1 MKAPLRSLMRD
12 ESGSS
17 HGLTGDPEGGPG
29 PSYAERVRGCLIGG
43 ALGDALGAGV
53 EFLTLAEIREIFGPA
68 GVREMT
74 TAYGV
79 LAPLTDDTQMTL
91 FTAEGLLRASV
102 RARDRSGCHVPTVI
116 YRAYQRWLVTQTM
129 SRPPDDPSGWLAA
142 QPILYS
148 QRAPG
153 AACLSGLRAVTMG
166 TLDAPA
172 NPTSKGCGAVMRS
185 APFGLVPGP
194 PREAWRLAVECA
206 VFTHGHPT
214 GYLAAGAF
222 AWIIRRLLDGDY
234 LLAAVEGARLRARR
248 QRRGGEVARALRLAI
263 TAATAARAARVPV
276 TPERVERIGA
286 GWIAEEALAL
296 AVYCA
301 LACPDPAEALL
312 AAVNH
317 SGDSDSTGAICG
329 NLLGAAH
336 GEQALPAKWREALE
350 GRDLIGRLAD
360 DLVREFDRD
369 PRPDAE
375 PAPMPSWHGR
385 YPGA

>member
-1 MKAPLRSLMRD
+1 
-12 ESGSS
+12 
-17 HGLTGDPEGGPG
+17 
-29 PSYAERVRGCLIGG
+29 
-43 ALGDALGAGV
+43 
-53 EFLTLAEIREIFGPA
+53 
-68 GVREMT
+68 
-74 TAYGV
+74 
-79 LAPLTDDTQMTL
+79 
-91 FTAEGLLRASV
+91 
-102 RARDRSGCHVPTVI
+102 
-116 YRAYQRWLVTQTM
+116 
-129 SRPPDDPSGWLAA
+129 
-142 QPILYS
+142 
-148 QRAPG
+148 
-153 AACLSGLRAVTMG
+153 
-166 TLDAPA
+166 
-172 NPTSKGCGAVMRS
+172 
-185 APFGLVPGP
+185 
-194 PREAWRLAVECA
+194 
-206 VFTHGHPT
+206 
-214 GYLAAGAF
+214 
-222 AWIIRRLLDGDY
+222 
-234 LLAAVEGARLRARR
+234 
-248 QRRGGEVARALRLAI
+248 VARALRLAI

-317 SGDSDSTGAICG
+317 SGDSDSAGAICG

-336 GEQALPAKWREALE
+336 GEQALPAEWREALE